1 MLRFTVSLSVVSKT
15 SPEMTSDSFRVSCNR
30 RPKRSR
36 NGLALVSSYLVVL
49 FAALSLCPLRA
60 AASQEG
66 HRETYRLLTRGEG
79 LAIVDA
85 ISDHHQS
92 LRGKRAKPDCSHL
105 VNDIYDLAG
114 FPYAYAKSADLY
126 RGHASFLRVNAPQP
140 GDLIVW
146 RGHVGLVLDPR
157 QHFFYSSVRSGFET
171 EDYTSAYWRR
181 RGAPRF
187 YRYRA
192 ASDQTILTARRIAP
206 RNDPEGNFRTQ
217 LVSQSTLDEPR
228 TTVTS
233 RDSLES
239 LSSGDEDSPDQHVSN
254 AEEIDHTASS
264 KVSINIG
271 NKKPTTE
278 QVKEAISK
286 TYQSVSQGLNAD
298 SLLHS
303 RSTVVIFTQLHV
315 ERLELK
321 GKHGWAD
328 VAIDTEATL
337 TAGALD
343 KAARHDEQH
352 WEMQRTKSGWTMV
365 VPTQNIY
372 VPRAF
377 AVRMFAQQ
385 LAQLTDQSGS
395 AGAVPPDAQE
405 AQLASLLDTLL
416 NR

>member
-1 MLRFTVSLSVVSKT
+1 MTPDGTRFSYNGRRKPLRQ
-15 SPEMTSDSFRVSCNR
+15 
-30 RPKRSR
+30 
-36 NGLALVSSYLVVL
+36 GLALVFYYLITAV
-49 FAALSLCPLRA
+49 AALSPCPLQATA
-60 AASQEG
+60 AQES
-66 HRETYRLLTRGEG
+66 HREEYRLLTRDEG

-105 VNDIYDLAG
+105 VNDIYDFAG
-114 FPYAYAKSADLY
+114 FPFPYAKSADLY
-126 RGHASFLRVNAPQP
+126 RGHPSFIRVSVPQP

-157 QHFFYSSVRSGFET
+157 QHFFYSSLRSGLQT

-181 RGAPRF
+181 RGSPRF

-192 ASDQTILTARRIAP
+192 VTDDNILTARRIAP
-206 RNDPEGNFRTQ
+206 QEGQQGNFRTE
-217 LVSQSTLDEPR
+217 LVSQSTSDEPR
-228 TTVTS
+228 TNVTS
-233 RDSLES
+233 RDALEP
-239 LSSGDEDSPDQHVSN
+239 LPGTDDDSPIQTVSN

-264 KVSINIG
+264 KVLINIG
-271 NKKPTTE
+271 NKKPTAE

-298 SLLHS
+298 SLLRS
-303 RSTVVIFTQLHV
+303 RSTVVIFTQLRV
-315 ERLELK
+315 ERLEFK

-337 TAGALD
+337 RAGALD
-343 KAARHDEQH
+343 KAAHLDKQR

-365 VPTQNIY
+365 APRQNIY

-377 AVRMFAQQ
+377 AVRIFAQQ

-395 AGAVPPDAQE
+395 AGGVPPDAQE
-405 AQLASLLDTLL
+405 AQLASLLNTLL

>member
-1 MLRFTVSLSVVSKT
+1 M
-15 SPEMTSDSFRVSCNR
+15 
-30 RPKRSR
+30 RSR
-36 NGLALVSSYLVVL
+36 NGLALACSYALVL
-49 FAALSLCPLRA
+49 FAALSLCPTRGV
-60 AASQEG
+60 ASQEG
-66 HRETYRLLTRGEG
+66 PRETYRLLTRDEG

-85 ISDHHQS
+85 ISDHHPS

-114 FPYAYAKSADLY
+114 FPFPYAKSGDLY

-157 QHFFYSSVRSGFET
+157 RHLFYSSLRSGLET

-181 RGAPRF
+181 RGVPRF
-187 YRYRA
+187 YRYREA
-192 ASDQTILTARRIAP
+192 TAQTILTARRVAP

-228 TTVTS
+228 TNVTS
-233 RDSLES
+233 RDSLEP
-239 LSSGDEDSPDQHVSN
+239 LSSGDGDSPDQHISN
-254 AEEIDHTASS
+254 AEEIDHIASS
-264 KVSINIG
+264 KVLINIG
-271 NKKPTTE
+271 NKKPNTE

-298 SLLHS
+298 SLLHL

-315 ERLELK
+315 ERLEFK

-337 TAGALD
+337 TAGSLD
-343 KAARHDEQH
+343 KAAHHDEQR
-352 WEMQRTKSGWTMV
+352 WEMQRSKSGWTIV
-365 VPTQNIY
+365 APTQNIY

-377 AVRMFAQQ
+377 AVRIFADQ
-385 LAQLTDQSGS
+385 LAQLTDQSASGV
-395 AGAVPPDAQE
+395 GVPSGAQE
-405 AQLASLLDTLL
+405 GRLASLLNTLL
-416 NR
+416 NK

>member
-1 MLRFTVSLSVVSKT
+1 M
-15 SPEMTSDSFRVSCNR
+15 
-30 RPKRSR
+30 RSR
-36 NGLALVSSYLVVL
+36 NGLALACSYALAL

-66 HRETYRLLTRGEG
+66 PRETYRLLTRDEG

-85 ISDHHQS
+85 ISDHHPS

-114 FPYAYAKSADLY
+114 FPFPYAKSGDLY

-157 QHFFYSSVRSGFET
+157 QHLFYSSLRSGLET

-192 ASDQTILTARRIAP
+192 ASAQTILTARRVAP
-206 RNDPEGNFRTQ
+206 RNDPDGNFRTQ

-228 TTVTS
+228 TNVTS

-239 LSSGDEDSPDQHVSN
+239 LSSGDEDSPDQHISN
-254 AEEIDHTASS
+254 AEEIDHIASS
-264 KVSINIG
+264 KVLLNIT
-271 NKKPTTE
+271 NKKPTAE
-278 QVKEAISK
+278 QVKEALSK

-303 RSTVVIFTQLHV
+303 RSTVVIFTQLRV
-315 ERLELK
+315 ERLEFK
-321 GKHGWAD
+321 GKHGWAA

-343 KAARHDEQH
+343 KAIRHDEQR
-352 WEMQRTKSGWTMV
+352 WEMQRSKSGWTIIA
-365 VPTQNIY
+365 PTPNIY

-377 AVRMFAQQ
+377 AVRIFAEQ
-385 LAQLTDQSGS
+385 LAQLTNQSASGV
-395 AGAVPPDAQE
+395 AVPSDAQE
-405 AQLASLLDTLL
+405 GRLASLLNTLL
-416 NR
+416 NK

>member
-1 MLRFTVSLSVVSKT
+1 
-15 SPEMTSDSFRVSCNR
+15 MTSDSLHFSCNG
-30 RPKRSR
+30 RPGRLR
-36 NGLALVSSYLVVL
+36 HGLAFVFSCGLTV

-60 AASQEG
+60 AASQEN
-66 HRETYRLLTRGEG
+66 HREAYRLLTRDEG

-85 ISDHHQS
+85 VSDHHRS

-114 FPYAYAKSADLY
+114 FPYPYAKSADLY
-126 RGHASFLRVNAPQP
+126 RGQSSFVRVSAPQP
-140 GDLIVW
+140 GDMIVW

-157 QHFFYSSVRSGFET
+157 QHLFYSSLRSGLET

-181 RGAPRF
+181 RGTPRF

-192 ASDQTILTARRIAP
+192 ASDPTILTARRGAP
-206 RNDPEGNFRTQ
+206 QTDMQGSFRTQ
-217 LVSQSTLDEPR
+217 LVSQSTTDEAR
-228 TTVTS
+228 TNVTS
-233 RDSLES
+233 RDSLEA
-239 LSSGDEDSPDQHVSN
+239 LSNRDDDSPSRQVSGAEDFSHV
-254 AEEIDHTASS
+254 APS
-264 KVSINIG
+264 KVLVNIG

-303 RSTVVIFTQLHV
+303 KSPVVIFTQLRV
-315 ERLELK
+315 ERLEFK

-328 VAIDTEATL
+328 VSIDTEATL

-343 KAARHDEQH
+343 KAAHHDEQR
-352 WEMQRTKSGWTMV
+352 WELQRAKSGWTIIA
-365 VPTQNIY
+365 PTQNIY

-377 AVRMFAQQ
+377 AVRIFAQQ
-385 LAQLTDQSGS
+385 LAELTDQ
-395 AGAVPPDAQE
+395 GAPSIAASSDSQE
-405 AQLASLLDTLL
+405 GRLASLLNTLL
-416 NR
+416 NK